1 MEHGARSISPRVG
14 LGVRCETSIPIFLYD
29 VQHVRDTFALSST
42 EIVASGSGE
51 THITLHICTFA
62 LLRFLVCV
70 HKVTHSSCTP
80 TYLPLL
86 IKKSTTILYRD
97 EARSLDP
104 LALSLSLSLSQ
115 S

>member
-1 MEHGARSISPRVG
+1 MF
-14 LGVRCETSIPIFLYD
+14 SIPGTLLGIL
-29 VQHVRDTFALSST
+29 FALSST
-42 EIVASGSGE
+42 EVVASGSGE

-62 LLRFLVCV
+62 LLRFLVFV

-86 IKKSTTILYRD
+86 LKKSTTILYRD
-97 EARSLDP
+97 EARSLDS
-104 LALSLSLSLSQ
+104 LSPSLSPSLSLSQ